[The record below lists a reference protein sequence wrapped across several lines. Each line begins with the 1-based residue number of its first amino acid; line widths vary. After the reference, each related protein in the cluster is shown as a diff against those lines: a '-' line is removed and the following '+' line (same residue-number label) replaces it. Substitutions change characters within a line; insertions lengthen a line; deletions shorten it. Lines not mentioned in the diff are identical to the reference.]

1 MDRSCEFGQATGVG
15 DQRGRRVSRPLHRVH
30 SEELHDGVKMVQ
42 RMSNVVVAVVT
53 VMACSGQADRGG
65 HGERKGREGVM
76 DLAAEVVMNRVSESY
91 VKLVLA
97 VGQYDP
103 DYVDAYYGPVEWQEE
118 LELVPMSL
126 ITVRG
131 VALQRIDELD
141 RDGRPV
147 GNELLKLRFQYLT
160 KQLESLVARTRMLEG
175 DRMSFDE
182 ESKALYDAVAPTNS
196 DADFRSVLDEIAVAL
211 PGEESLHDRYVAFR
225 DRFVIPPDRV
235 DEVFRA
241 AIQEC
246 RARTVEHVDLPAPES
261 FVVEYVND
269 KPWSAYNWYQGRYQS
284 LIQVNT
290 DFPIYIDRAL
300 DLACHEGYPGHHVYN
315 VLLER
320 HLTREKGWVEYS
332 VYPLFS
338 PQSLIAEGS
347 ANYGIE
353 VAFPGEERLA
363 FERDTLFP
371 LAGLDP
377 SRAAEYSRVMQL
389 VARLSYAG
397 NEAARRYLNGEVD
410 RKGTAAWLTQFALM
424 SLPRAQQRVDFFDR
438 YRSYVINYNLGRDL
452 VRDYVER
459 GSGDRMSAA
468 ERWRRFASLLTSPRL
483 PSGLR

>member
-1 MDRSCEFGQATGVG
+1 
-15 DQRGRRVSRPLHRVH
+15 
-30 SEELHDGVKMVQ
+30 
-42 RMSNVVVAVVT
+42 
-53 VMACSGQADRGG
+53 
-65 HGERKGREGVM
+65 M

-118 LELVPMSL
+118 LEVAPMSL

-196 DADFRSVLDEIAVAL
+196 DADFRSVLDEIAAAL

-320 HLTREKGWVEYS
+320 HLTREKRWVEYS

-347 ANYGIE
+347 ANYGVE

-410 RKGTAAWLTQFALM
+410 RKGTAAWLTQFTLM

-452 VRDYVER
+452 VRDYVES
-459 GSGDRMSAA
+459 GSGDRMCAA
-468 ERWRRFASLLTSPRL
+468 ERWRKFARLLTSARL

>member
-1 MDRSCEFGQATGVG
+1 
-15 DQRGRRVSRPLHRVH
+15 
-30 SEELHDGVKMVQ
+30 
-42 RMSNVVVAVVT
+42 
-53 VMACSGQADRGG
+53 
-65 HGERKGREGVM
+65 
-76 DLAAEVVMNRVSESY
+76 MNRVSESY

-118 LELVPMSL
+118 LEVAPMSL

-196 DADFRSVLDEIAVAL
+196 DADFRSVLDEIAAAL

-320 HLTREKGWVEYS
+320 HLTREKRWVEYS

-347 ANYGIE
+347 ANYGVE

-410 RKGTAAWLTQFALM
+410 RKGTAAWLTQFTLM

-452 VRDYVER
+452 VRDYVES

-468 ERWRRFASLLTSPRL
+468 ERWRKFASLLTSPRL

>member
-1 MDRSCEFGQATGVG
+1 
-15 DQRGRRVSRPLHRVH
+15 
-30 SEELHDGVKMVQ
+30 
-42 RMSNVVVAVVT
+42 
-53 VMACSGQADRGG
+53 
-65 HGERKGREGVM
+65 
-76 DLAAEVVMNRVSESY
+76 MNRVSESY

-118 LELVPMSL
+118 LEVAPMSL

-196 DADFRSVLDEIAVAL
+196 DADFRSVLDEIAAAL

-320 HLTREKGWVEYS
+320 HLTREKRWVEYS

-347 ANYGIE
+347 ANYGVE

-410 RKGTAAWLTQFALM
+410 RKGTAAWLTQFTLM

-452 VRDYVER
+452 VRDYVES
-459 GSGDRMSAA
+459 GSGDWMSAA